1 MTPPPL
7 LVAPCITP
15 LQMVNLVHMYFDVLL
30 TQGDSSVMSEILE
43 PSISHKDMV
52 RNVGRVGMKEYEAY
66 LKELHATY
74 PEYYVKASQ
83 VSHTSQ
89 CTQHAVTAL
98 CCGIASRQ
106 GNAAAEQTCT
116 VGKRAAGG
124 PMLRRAATA
133 RVWLP
138 CLIDPCSGVARAAGD
153 SLAVCALAARTAAVA
168 VWHRG
173 CAQHVCVLRGPGVG
187 QHAQVLCES
196 TGWLAGWAGW
206 LE

>member
-1 MTPPPL
+1 MKPPPL
-7 LVAPCITP
+7 LVAPCITT

-30 TQGDSSVMSEILE
+30 TQGDSSIMSEILE

-98 CCGIASRQ
+98 CCGIASQQ
-106 GNAAAEQTCT
+106 GNAAAEQTWT

-124 PMLRRAATA
+124 SHVEAGGNRSCVAS
-133 RVWLP
+133 LP
-138 CLIDPCSGVARAAGD
+138 D
-153 SLAVCALAARTAAVA
+153 
-168 VWHRG
+168 
-173 CAQHVCVLRGPGVG
+173 
-187 QHAQVLCES
+187 
-196 TGWLAGWAGW
+196 
-206 LE
+206 